1 MTPTPPPTQQG
12 SPMQTTQ
19 ADLQSHGLRTK
30 AGRLQKLRPPRGRL
44 ALIKTNI
51 QAGLQR
57 KELHQ
62 ELVLTVWQLQAFR
75 DLQGVPS
82 RRH

>member
-1 MTPTPPPTQQG
+1 ME
-12 SPMQTTQ
+12 TTQ
-19 ADLQSHGLRTK
+19 SDLQSHGLRTQS
-30 AGRLQKLRPPRGRL
+30 GSFQQLNPPRGRL
-44 ALIKTNI
+44 GLIKTNI

-62 ELVLTVWQLQAFR
+62 ELVLAVWQLQPFR